1 MTKAPRFATRIQRA
15 VSGRE
20 VGLLKPPMP
29 IWSWT
34 LTYTLLRDR
43 WDVRGG
49 AGPGSGPGAGYD
61 ELRTLMGFFLQQQ
74 GAFQSFLFNDP
85 TDDHVNGQLI
95 GTGDGGT
102 AVSSWCAR
110 WNGFS
115 EPIVAPNAV
124 SAVYFN
130 GIVKARPITQSTP
143 RRGLSPSP
151 RRRPR
156 PRPSPPI
163 SPIVSASISP
173 TTARIQELPLP
184 AMVAENRSNSNP
196 RSPKNLHRDTENR
209 KTIRHPGVGRDPLIR
224 GTTGWLNSGYRPSPV

>member
-1 MTKAPRFATRIQRA
+1 MTAIFPSLPGLGWSVTKTPRFATRIQRA

-20 VGLLKPPMP
+20 VRLLDQPMP

-49 AGPGSGPGAGYD
+49 TGPGSGPGAGYD

-102 AVSSWCAR
+102 AVFPLVR
-110 WNGFS
+110 TMNGFS
-115 EPIVAPNAV
+115 EPILAPNAV

-130 GIVKARPITQSTP
+130 GIVQSPANYTIDAAT
-143 RRGLSPSP
+143 GLVTFTA
-151 RRRPR
+151 
-156 PRPSPPI
+156 PPPAAQAVTADFTYWFRVRFADDSTEFENFLYQLWSLKQI
-163 SPIVSASISP
+163 KLQSAI
-173 TTARIQELPLP
+173 A
-184 AMVAENRSNSNP
+184 
-196 RSPKNLHRDTENR
+196 
-209 KTIRHPGVGRDPLIR
+209 
-224 GTTGWLNSGYRPSPV
+224 